1 MPIWSMT
8 CCQSRVEP
16 SFFRLAASCSLIL
29 MMRLAMPWTSSNL
42 CRERS
47 GVLRIVAA
55 ILAPFIGGLEYIA
68 SSASLHTTVN
78 PPTRS
83 PRPMFLASRSISP
96 LAKPW

>member
-1 MPIWSMT
+1 
-8 CCQSRVEP
+8 
-16 SFFRLAASCSLIL
+16 

-42 CRERS
+42 CRERLIR
-47 GVLRIVAA
+47 GVNN
-55 ILAPFIGGLEYIA
+55 ILGDSTLLA

-83 PRPMFLASRSISP
+83 PRPMFLASRSTSP